1 MKNQRQGVVNIGI
14 SSIVVIL
21 IGLCFSVLAALAISS
36 ARNDFSQSQDLANH
50 TTEYYTAYNE
60 AVEKAADGSLDA
72 ESDITMNDHQALHVV
87 YDKKAKVFKEM
98 TVVTTDT
105 WENDF
110 TFSLFGEGE

>member
-1 MKNQRQGVVNIGI
+1 MKKQRQGVVNIGV

-36 ARNDFSQSQDLANH
+36 ARNDFSQSQDLADH

-60 AVEKAADGSLDA
+60 AVEQATAGKLDGA
-72 ESDITMNDHQALHVV
+72 SDIVMNDHQSLHVV
-87 YDKKAKVFKEM
+87 YDKNTKAFKEM

>member
-1 MKNQRQGVVNIGI
+1 MKKQRQGVVNIGI

-36 ARNDFSQSQDLANH
+36 ARNGYSQSKDLATH

-60 AVEKAADGSLDA
+60 AVRMAKDGTIKN
-72 ESDITMNDHQALHVV
+72 ETEITMNDHQALHVV
-87 YDKKAKVFKEM
+87 YDKKNKCFEEM

>member
-1 MKNQRQGVVNIGI
+1 MKQQRPGVVNIGI

-36 ARNDFSQSQDLANH
+36 ARNDFSQSQDLAQH

-60 AVEKAADGSLDA
+60 AMEKAATGELKDTC
-72 ESDITMNDHQALHVV
+72 DIVMNDHQSLHVV
-87 YDKKAKVFKEM
+87 YDNKTDTFKEM
-98 TVVTTDT
+98 TVITTDT

>member
-1 MKNQRQGVVNIGI
+1 MKQQRHGVVNIGV

-50 TTEYYTAYNE
+50 TTEYYSAYNE
-60 AVEKAADGSLDA
+60 AVEKAASGELDGA
-72 ESDITMNDHQALHVV
+72 VDISMNDHQSLHVV
-87 YDKKAKVFKEM
+87 YDKKTKTFEEM

-105 WENDF
+105 WENNF